1 MFLNEL
7 SKKESVLFINLVKNL
22 ANVDKV
28 FSEKEEQLISDYL
41 EELSLNNTEV
51 DSLSFDET
59 IKVLT
64 SSTSRIQNIIYF
76 ELVGLALVDGL
87 YSAEETAF
95 LSKVADTFNINESK
109 QTSFLNFFKDI
120 KDLYEITVIDYESKI
135 SELKVRVA
143 ELLI

>member
-7 SKKESVLFINLVKNL
+7 SKKESILFINLVKNL

-41 EELSLNNTEV
+41 EELSLNSSEV
-51 DSLSFDET
+51 DSLPFDET
-59 IKVLT
+59 LKALT

-87 YSAEETAF
+87 YSEEETAF
-95 LSKVADTFNINESK
+95 LSKIANTFNINEGK
-109 QTSFLNFFKDI
+109 QTSFLNFFKDV
-120 KDLYEITVIDYESKI
+120 KALYEITVIDYESKI
-135 SELKVRVA
+135 SELKTRIS
-143 ELLI
+143 ELLV

>member
-7 SKKESVLFINLVKNL
+7 SKKESILFINLVKNL

-28 FSEKEEQLISDYL
+28 FSEKEEQLILEYL
-41 EELSLNNTEV
+41 EELSLNSSEV

-59 IKVLT
+59 IKALT

-95 LSKVADTFNINESK
+95 LSKVADAFNVNEAK

-135 SELKVRVA
+135 SELKVRIS
-143 ELLI
+143 ELLV

>member
-7 SKKESVLFINLVKNL
+7 SKKESILFINLVKNL

-28 FSEKEEQLISDYL
+28 FSKKEEQLISDYL
-41 EELSLNNTEV
+41 EELSLNSSEV

-59 IKVLT
+59 IKAL
-64 SSTSRIQNIIYF
+64 SSSASKTQNIIYF

-87 YSAEETAF
+87 YSREETAF
-95 LSKVADTFNINESK
+95 LSKVADAFNINEAK

-135 SELKVRVA
+135 SELKSRIS
-143 ELLI
+143 ELLV

>member
-7 SKKESVLFINLVKNL
+7 SKKESILFINLVKNL

-28 FSEKEEQLISDYL
+28 FSEKEEQLLSDYL
-41 EELSLNNTEV
+41 EELSLNSSEV
-51 DSLSFDET
+51 DSLSFDDS
-59 IKVLT
+59 IKALA

-87 YSAEETAF
+87 YSVEETTF
-95 LSKVADTFNINESK
+95 LSKVADAFNINEAK

-120 KDLYEITVIDYESKI
+120 KDLYEITVVDYESKI
-135 SELKVRVA
+135 SELKVRIS
-143 ELLI
+143 ELLV